1 MCIRD
6 RFGLGQKEPQ
16 GAYAFLDMA
25 AQDLEGIMMV
35 GLEDALEV
43 FGELGGGGGSRGH
56 DGVSPTRQEAMA

>member
-1 MCIRD
+1 
-6 RFGLGQKEPQ
+6 
-16 GAYAFLDMA
+16 MA
-25 AQDLEGIMMV
+25 AQDLEGVVMA